1 MRSSIGSLAQ
11 TAAKE
16 LQKAV
21 RMEASDSNGRC
32 QCVTCGTVR
41 DYRMMHAGHFVAGR
55 TLGVL
60 FEETNIHPQCPRCNV
75 DLGGNPEKYE
85 WFMRV
90 RYGQEEIDR
99 LRGRRREIVSMD
111 RDEIEQ
117 KRKAYRRRIKIQEV
131 RLGKR

>member
-1 MRSSIGSLAQ
+1 
-11 TAAKE
+11 
-16 LQKAV
+16 
-21 RMEASDSNGRC
+21 
-32 QCVTCGTVR
+32 
-41 DYRMMHAGHFVAGR
+41 MMHAGHFVAGR

-60 FEETNIHPQCPRCNV
+60 FVETNIHPQCPRCNV

-131 RLGKR
+131 RLGRR